1 MLKLGEIF
9 QILILGAEVKYSA
22 KPQGGEEKP
31 LEKRGLIPHCS
42 ASRECMLIV
51 FLNDLVYDEGRLVE
65 LVYFLMRL

>member
-1 MLKLGEIF
+1 MVMLKLGEIF

-51 FLNDLVYDEGRLVE
+51 FLNNWCTTKVG
-65 LVYFLMRL
+65 